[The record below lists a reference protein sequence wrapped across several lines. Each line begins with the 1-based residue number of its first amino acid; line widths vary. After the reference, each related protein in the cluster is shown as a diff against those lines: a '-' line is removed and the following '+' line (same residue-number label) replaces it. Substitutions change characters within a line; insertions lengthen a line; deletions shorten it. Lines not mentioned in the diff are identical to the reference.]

1 MKQFLSAL
9 DVDNVPKL
17 VEEALALKAS
27 PWAHA
32 TLGQRKTLGMIFFNP
47 SLRTRLSTQKA
58 AQQLGMHILSI
69 NIGQEGWTLE
79 MEDGAMMNAGKTE
92 HIKEAAGVLAQYCDI
107 IAVRCFP
114 ELKDRD
120 YDYQETVLQKIIRYS
135 GRPVISLESA
145 TMHPLQSLAD
155 AMTIKEH
162 SKVRRPKVVLTWAP
176 HFKALPQAV
185 ANSFSQWMQ
194 HVDCEL
200 VITHPPGYNL
210 HPEFTGKAQITH
222 NQREAFAG
230 ADFVYCKNWS
240 SFENYGQVLCE
251 DPSWR
256 ITAEKMALTATG
268 NFMHCLP
275 VRRNFKVEDAVLDS
289 PGSLV
294 LQQAH
299 NRVYAAQA
307 VLKRM
312 LETQH
317 G

>member
-9 DVDNVPKL
+9 DVDNVPRL
-17 VEEALALKAS
+17 IDEALALKAA
-27 PWAHA
+27 PWSHEQ
-32 TLGQRKTLGMIFFNP
+32 LGRRKTLGLIFFNP

-58 AQQLGMHILSI
+58 AQQLGMNILTV
-69 NIGQEGWTLE
+69 NISQEGWALE
-79 MEDGAMMNAGKTE
+79 MEDGAMMNGGKTE

-107 IAVRCFP
+107 IGVRCFP
-114 ELKDRD
+114 DLKDRD

-145 TMHPLQSLAD
+145 TLHPLQSLAD
-155 AMTIKEH
+155 LMTIKEH
-162 SKVRRPKVVLTWAP
+162 TKVRKPKVVLTWAP

-194 HVDCEL
+194 YVDCEFI
-200 VITHPPGYNL
+200 ITNPPGYELN
-210 HPEFTGKAQITH
+210 PEFAGKAAVIHHQ
-222 NQREAFAG
+222 NKAFTG
-230 ADFVYCKNWS
+230 ADFIYAKNWS
-240 SFENYGQVLCE
+240 SYKQYGQILCE

-256 ITAEKMALTATG
+256 ITAEKMKLTATG
-268 NFMHCLP
+268 YFMHCLP

-289 PGSLV
+289 SGSLV

-299 NRVYAAQA
+299 NRVYSAQA
-307 VLKRM
+307 ILKRI
-312 LETQH
+312 LETPH